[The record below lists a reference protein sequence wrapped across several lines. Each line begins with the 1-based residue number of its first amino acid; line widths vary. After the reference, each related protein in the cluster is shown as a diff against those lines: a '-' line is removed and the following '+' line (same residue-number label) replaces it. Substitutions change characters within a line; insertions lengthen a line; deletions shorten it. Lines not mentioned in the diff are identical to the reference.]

1 MKNPR
6 HVASERAMRVLRSPA
21 TTLIARPWLDA
32 LALAMGRRFFFPLSR
47 LWAMA
52 REAEGKLEHFI
63 AGIPSAG
70 LKKRQLH
77 KLAEALDIFEH
88 SRLKAYMTEQL
99 WQDYLF
105 GSGDVQLAR
114 LLLAEEMRLDT
125 RTAYNMT
132 RRAFSPFRHLLQTS
146 VKMTPTTPAQV
157 IGRYGEEGA
166 HLEDLFQLPDVF
178 PAVECSRRIP
188 VPRGTDYWIRF
199 PSPSDVMAD
208 MVYARVH
215 EPPGVS
221 NPPTLI
227 FGHGMCVEFDHYH
240 NLVDEIAG
248 LTEQG
253 IRVVRPEAPWHGR
266 RVLPGHFGGEQL
278 LSTAPMGMFEF
289 VAAQHKEWA
298 VLMDWC
304 RQTSSG
310 PVAIGGGSLGAQTAK
325 AIAMRANDWPEKLR
339 PDAVFAV
346 IHCSHIAEAVL
357 DGALSDIWNFSGAL
371 REVGWSRESVREW
384 LLRLDPMRQPCVPP
398 HRVVSVTG
406 SHDIVTRPEWADR
419 QLDYWQVPAENRFR
433 YRRGHFS
440 VPLGMVRDT
449 QPLLRLRQVLD
460 QC

>member
-1 MKNPR
+1 
-6 HVASERAMRVLRSPA
+6 
-21 TTLIARPWLDA
+21 
-32 LALAMGRRFFFPLSR
+32 
-47 LWAMA
+47 
-52 REAEGKLEHFI
+52 
-63 AGIPSAG
+63 
-70 LKKRQLH
+70 
-77 KLAEALDIFEH
+77 
-88 SRLKAYMTEQL
+88 
-99 WQDYLF
+99 
-105 GSGDVQLAR
+105 
-114 LLLAEEMRLDT
+114 
-125 RTAYNMT
+125 
-132 RRAFSPFRHLLQTS
+132 
-146 VKMTPTTPAQV
+146 MTPTTPEQV
-157 IGRYGEEGA
+157 IGRFGEEGA
-166 HLEDLFQLPDVF
+166 HLDDLFQLPDIF

-199 PSPSDVMAD
+199 PSPSQVMAD

-278 LSTAPMGMFEF
+278 LSTAPMGMFDF
-289 VAAQHKEWA
+289 VAAQHQEWA
-298 VLMDWC
+298 VLIDWC

-325 AIAMRANDWPEKLR
+325 SIAMRANDWPEKLR

-371 REVGWSRESVREW
+371 REAGWSRESVREW